1 MFTGIDEFAP
11 KLVKK
16 KSVVPLTVWSIGDV
30 LNVLVKG
37 IDVRKEVCLSN
48 GETINKNKMQ
58 ITLVKKTHKTKITF
72 QVYDT
77 SESQIISVYF

>member
-1 MFTGIDEFAP
+1 MFATQWTFTGIDKFAP

-30 LNVLVKG
+30 LKVLVKG

-48 GETINKNKMQ
+48 GETIKNKMQ
-58 ITLVKKTHKTKITF
+58 ITLV
-72 QVYDT
+72 
-77 SESQIISVYF
+77 

>member
-1 MFTGIDEFAP
+1 MFAKQWTFTGIDKFAP

-30 LNVLVKG
+30 LKVLLKVLVKG

-48 GETINKNKMQ
+48 GETIKNKMQ
-58 ITLVKKTHKTKITF
+58 ITLV
-72 QVYDT
+72 
-77 SESQIISVYF
+77 